1 MTVVTTSRKAA
12 HELRALARHLAFATG
27 ARYLPRGKTGLAA
40 LGEEPAV
47 IFSREHGRVRFQ
59 VVEEGTIV
67 FEILVRKVTISP
79 REGPI
84 VRTLR
89 VSDQSVYDV
98 VKRYC
103 EAELVE
109 ATESFV
115 VYDGQ
120 QKMRVVLEVE
130 PDA

>member
-12 HELRALARHLAFATG
+12 HDLRALARHLAFATG
-27 ARYLPRGKTGLAA
+27 ARYMPRGKTGFAA
-40 LGEEPAV
+40 LGEEPAIV
-47 IFSREHGRVRFQ
+47 FSREHGRVRFQ

-67 FEILVRKVTISP
+67 FDIVVSRVTVSE
-79 REGPI
+79 REGPL
-84 VRTLR
+84 VRVLR

-98 VKRYC
+98 LKRYC

-109 ATESFV
+109 ATESTV

-120 QKMRVVLEVE
+120 QKKRVVLEVA

>member
-12 HELRALARHLAFATG
+12 HDLRALARHLAFATG
-27 ARYLPRGKTGLAA
+27 ARYMPRGKTGFAA
-40 LGEEPAV
+40 LGDEPV
-47 IFSREHGRVRFQ
+47 IVFSREHGKVRLQ
-59 VVEEGTIV
+59 IVEEGTII
-67 FEILVRKVTISP
+67 FDALVGKVTLSE

-98 VKRYC
+98 LKRYC

-109 ATESFV
+109 AAEPLV
-115 VYDGQ
+115 IYDGQ
-120 QKMRVVLEVE
+120 QKKRVVLEVV